1 MVYCSTNNL
10 PRRLVQL
17 AVRKPWLDLLLTK
30 LAGAMVHGSLPLA
43 TAPQRFPAGR
53 LVFSACHAEGCGFVM
68 VDTVRGSGAATPG
81 RCRRCS
87 VPDWPPTRRGSV
99 PTLPQRGPCG
109 YAASPRRVF
118 SAPALGTGYRAL
130 LLDRGHSSR
139 QERLLLY
146 IVPQKRRGVVQE
158 GCLERK
164 ESNLQHSERR
174 PVVTAQVVGTDGWG
188 RAPAPPQSALAAS

>member
-1 MVYCSTNNL
+1 MNAYPEWMHCLTKNL
-10 PRRLVQL
+10 PRRLAQL
-17 AVRKPWLDLLLTK
+17 AIRNSWRDSLLTK
-30 LAGAMVHGSLPLA
+30 LAGAIVHGWLLLA

-53 LVFSACHAEGCGFVM
+53 PVFSACHAEGCGFVM
-68 VDTVRGSGAATPG
+68 GDTVRGSGAATPG

-109 YAASPRRVF
+109 YAPSPRRVF

-146 IVPQKRRGVVQE
+146 IVPQKRRGEVQE

-164 ESNLQHSERR
+164 ESN
-174 PVVTAQVVGTDGWG
+174 
-188 RAPAPPQSALAAS
+188 

>member
-1 MVYCSTNNL
+1 M
-10 PRRLVQL
+10 
-17 AVRKPWLDLLLTK
+17 
-30 LAGAMVHGSLPLA
+30 G
-43 TAPQRFPAGR
+43 
-53 LVFSACHAEGCGFVM
+53 
-68 VDTVRGSGAATPG
+68 DTVRGSGAATPG

-109 YAASPRRVF
+109 YAASPKRVF

-139 QERLLLY
+139 QERLLFY
-146 IVPQKRRGVVQE
+146 IVPQKRRGEVQD

-188 RAPAPPQSALAAS
+188 RAHAPPQSALAASAQAGPLTGTTGSRGVLAGS

>member
-1 MVYCSTNNL
+1 MSPLLRSGLAWSQEKICS
-10 PRRLVQL
+10 
-17 AVRKPWLDLLLTK
+17 
-30 LAGAMVHGSLPLA
+30 
-43 TAPQRFPAGR
+43 
-53 LVFSACHAEGCGFVM
+53 
-68 VDTVRGSGAATPG
+68 
-81 RCRRCS
+81 
-87 VPDWPPTRRGSV
+87 
-99 PTLPQRGPCG
+99 TLPQRGPCG

-146 IVPQKRRGVVQE
+146 IVPQKRRGEVQE

-188 RAPAPPQSALAAS
+188 RAPAPPQSALAASAQAGPLMVEVSHTSKKTIVLVHG

>member
-1 MVYCSTNNL
+1 
-10 PRRLVQL
+10 
-17 AVRKPWLDLLLTK
+17 
-30 LAGAMVHGSLPLA
+30 
-43 TAPQRFPAGR
+43 
-53 LVFSACHAEGCGFVM
+53 M

-99 PTLPQRGPCG
+99 PTLPQRCPCG

-146 IVPQKRRGVVQE
+146 IVPQKDAERCRRDAW
-158 GCLERK
+158 
-164 ESNLQHSERR
+164 NERR
-174 PVVTAQVVGTDGWG
+174 AIDSTAKDG
-188 RAPAPPQSALAAS
+188 LL